1 MTQIEFVLMFACRDR
16 SVFEGEMDQDSNE
29 VILSD
34 CDGRL
39 YEGLSS
45 NFFVI
50 NSEGN
55 LQTAPL
61 DSVLIGTVM
70 KGILEEFR
78 GDNHHHHHLVLE
90 HANVSEIR
98 NWKGAFIT
106 STSRRVLPVNR
117 ILLEDGEIVEI
128 PESKVIENIR
138 DKMAGIYK

>member
-1 MTQIEFVLMFACRDR
+1 
-16 SVFEGEMDQDSNE
+16 MDQESNE

-50 NSEGN
+50 NAEGN

-61 DSVLIGTVM
+61 DRVLIGTVM